1 MKKPSIF
8 LTLTIAGAIASMIP
22 LSSNAQTTQKTI
34 SPGFQPMEVTGTSG
48 GPTASSCGN
57 LATSPNLAL
66 TVTADTS
73 IHFRLQ
79 SSGKPTL
86 KIDGPQDF
94 DLCVPAHDGST
105 VEIPGQWPPGDYQI
119 FVGDLDGGSHGY
131 TLKISDQ

>member
-1 MKKPSIF
+1 MNKPSVAI
-8 LTLTIAGAIASMIP
+8 LSILAGAIASLTP
-22 LSSNAQTTQKTI
+22 LSSQAQTTQKTI
-34 SPGFQPMEVTGTSG
+34 SPGFQPMELTGTSG
-48 GPTASSCGN
+48 GPTASDCGN
-57 LATSPNLAL
+57 LAAAPNAIL

-79 SSGKPTL
+79 SSGNPTL

-105 VEIPGQWPPGDYQI
+105 VEIPGQWPPGEYRVFI
-119 FVGDLDGGSHGY
+119 GDLQGGSHGY

>member
-1 MKKPSIF
+1 MNKPSVLLISI
-8 LTLTIAGAIASMIP
+8 LAGAIASLTS
-22 LSSNAQTTQKTI
+22 LSSQAQTAQKTI
-34 SPGFQPMEVTGTSG
+34 GPGFEPLEITGTSG

-57 LATSPNLAL
+57 LAAAPNAIL
-66 TVTADTS
+66 TVTADTA

-79 SSGKPTL
+79 SSGQPTL

-105 VEIPGQWPPGDYQI
+105 VEIPGQWPPGEYQVFI
-119 FVGDLDGGSHGY
+119 GDLEGGSHGY